1 MKIHKILNEKFS
13 DSMPKWLQNYFLQ
26 NSTHRNRFGGKSKGP
41 SKYADD
47 EYAGFRRAH
56 ARDLGRDKSGV
67 ALDIFDELQ
76 LDRDRVNVIQQPV
89 PDSIKDPI
97 FSDSTKLPI
106 VHLKSQNDETL
117 WIPGRT
123 AKNEKFI
130 LDDGNVVAL
139 QYMTNKQYKQLAKDF
154 CYIDLN
160 DSSNFTQSIKAE
172 REANKQ
178 GSIER
183 DRGKGKVA
191 EDPNN
196 WNSRQYD
203 KSGYRKIPA
212 ARKYADKLREY
223 KATKLASKLDDAR
236 DKLVEVQDMLNKCI
250 ELQLERN
257 TASNRSLSR
266 DLSGAIR
273 QATGDFQNARDY
285 YVGALNNVDKLD
297 NLDKNSW
304 DYKDMRDNILSNI
317 FDWLKYSDSS
327 VQETRNQL
335 QKFLPK
341 VIDWDET
348 DDSVFSNDDWSD
360 FQ

>member
-26 NSTHRNRFGGKSKGP
+26 NSTHRNRFGGKSNGP

-56 ARDLGRDKSGV
+56 ARDLGRDSSGV
-67 ALDIFDELQ
+67 ALDVFDQLQ

-106 VHLKSQNDETL
+106 VHLKSQYDETL

-123 AKNEKFI
+123 AKNEKFT
-130 LDDGNVVAL
+130 LDDGKVISL
-139 QYMTNKQYKQLAKDF
+139 QYMNNKQYKQVAKDF

-160 DSSNFTQSIKAE
+160 DSSNFTQSIKADRAE
-172 REANKQ
+172 NKQ
-178 GSIER
+178 GSVER
-183 DRGKGKVA
+183 DRRKGKFA

-212 ARKYADKLREY
+212 SRRYADKLREY
-223 KATKLASKLDDAR
+223 KATRLASKLDDAR
-236 DKLVEVQDMLNKCI
+236 DKLVEVQDMLNKSI

-257 TASNRSLSR
+257 TASNRSLSG
-266 DLSGAIR
+266 DLRGAIQ
-273 QATGDFQNARDY
+273 QATNDFQNARDY
-285 YVGALNNVDKLD
+285 YVGALSNVDNLD

-304 DYKDMRDNILSNI
+304 NYKDRRDGILSDI
-317 FDWLKYSDSS
+317 FNWLKYSDSS
-327 VQETRNQL
+327 VQEAKNQL